1 MDLLDFIL
9 HVDEHLF
16 EFITNYG
23 VWIYAILFLIIFVE
37 TGLVVMPFLPG
48 DSLLFAAGALA
59 ASTGAMNPWVLIIL
73 LFIAAVLGDTLNYHI
88 GKYIGPRVFEIESRF
103 INKQHLIKTNHF
115 FEKHGG
121 KTIIFARFIPF
132 ARTFAPFVA
141 GASSMNYKF
150 FFTYNIIGA
159 ICWVGSFITLGYLF
173 GNMPIVKDNF
183 THLIFGIIILS
194 VLPGII
200 GYIRH
205 KFFQKKASDVD
216 PV

>member
-1 MDLLDFIL
+1 MELLDFIL
-9 HVDEHLF
+9 HVDAHLL
-16 EFITNYG
+16 EFITDYG

-59 ASTGAMNPWVLIIL
+59 ASTGAMNPYILVIL

-88 GKYIGPRVFEIESRF
+88 GKFIGPRVFEIESRF
-103 INKQHLIKTNHF
+103 INKKHLIYTQKF

-121 KTIIFARFIPF
+121 KTIIFARFVPF

-141 GASSMNYKF
+141 GAGHMNYKYF
-150 FFTYNIIGA
+150 LSFNIIGA
-159 ICWVGSFITLGYLF
+159 ICWVGSFVILGYLF

-183 THLIFGIIILS
+183 THLIFGIIIIS

-200 GYIRH
+200 GFIRQ
-205 KFFQKKASDVD
+205 KLKKAH
-216 PV
+216 